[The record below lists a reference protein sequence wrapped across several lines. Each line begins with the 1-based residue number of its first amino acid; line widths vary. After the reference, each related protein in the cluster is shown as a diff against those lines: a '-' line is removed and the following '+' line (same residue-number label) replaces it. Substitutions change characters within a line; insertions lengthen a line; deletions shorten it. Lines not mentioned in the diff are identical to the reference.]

1 MQGRTKKKPVVA
13 FIGNPNVGKTELFN
27 RFTGLKQH
35 VGNWPGVTV
44 EKKVGECKYHG
55 VEFELVDLPGIYS
68 LTPYAID
75 ELIARNFIVEE
86 KPDVVVDI
94 INATNLERNLYLTLL
109 LMEAEANVVIALN
122 MWDIAS
128 KKGIK
133 IDIKKLQELLGIPV
147 VPTVAVTGEGIEK
160 LKEEIVKAI
169 KKRNRGIIYSYG
181 KDIERRIDK
190 IKKEIA
196 KDEELVRKYPIR
208 WLAIKILE
216 RDEKVM
222 EIVSKSK
229 YADEIIKA
237 AGNDEMDTLLAE
249 KRYEIISR
257 IVKEVTKNDEQPW
270 SFTDMLD
277 HVFLHPVLG
286 IPIFLAMLYAIFQFT
301 FAFSAPFSDMINL
314 FFEWLGDIASSI
326 PNPMIASMLSDGVF
340 AGVGSVLTF
349 VPPIFSMFFAL
360 ALLEDSGYLA
370 RAAFVMDRV
379 MSKVGLHGKSFLP
392 MIMGFGCN
400 IPGILA
406 SRSIENKEDRII
418 TVMINP
424 LMSCSARLPVYVLI
438 AGTVFS
444 GAVAGAAVFSMYLLG
459 VALAVFMAVLLRKLL
474 FKGKPSLFILEMPNY
489 VMPSIRKAAIHMW
502 ENGKWFIV
510 KAGTFIF
517 VVVLIVWAI
526 SVFPWDATD
535 GGRIIENSYAAMFGR
550 AVEPVFKPFGWPW
563 QAGTAL
569 FFGFLAKEAIV
580 GTFGA
585 FLGSGGIRYALQNAG
600 WFTPLTGFAYM
611 AFVLIYF
618 PCAATLAVMLRE
630 IKLKYTMITVAYTIT
645 LAFTVAAIIEFV
657 GHLLGYT

>member
-1 MQGRTKKKPVVA
+1 MREKPVVA

-27 RFTGLKQH
+27 RFTGMKQH

-55 VEFELVDLPGIYS
+55 MEFEIVDLPGIYS

-75 ELIARNFIVEE
+75 ELIARNFIIEE

-94 INATNLERNLYLTLL
+94 INSTNLERNLYLTLL
-109 LMEAEANVVIALN
+109 LMEAGANIVIALN
-122 MWDIAS
+122 MWDVAS

-133 IDIKKLQELLGIPV
+133 IDIKKLQELLGVPV

-160 LKEEIVKAI
+160 LKEAIVKAI
-169 KKRNRGIIYSYG
+169 KKRNRGVVYSYG
-181 KDIERRIDK
+181 KDIERRIEE
-190 IKKEIA
+190 IKKIIA
-196 KDEELVRKYPIR
+196 KDTELSRKYPLR
-208 WLAIKILE
+208 WLAIKVLE
-216 RDEKVM
+216 KDEKVM
-222 EIVSKSK
+222 EIVKKSR
-229 YADEIIKA
+229 YGEEIIKA
-237 AGNDEMDTLLAE
+237 AGNDDMDTLLAE
-249 KRYEIISR
+249 KRYEIISK
-257 IVKEVTKNDEQPW
+257 IVKEVTKNNEQQW

-277 HVFLHPVLG
+277 YVFLHPVLG

-301 FAFSAPFSDMINL
+301 FAFSAPFSDMINI
-314 FFEWLGDIASSI
+314 FFEWTGEIAAQFPQPI
-326 PNPMIASMLSDGVF
+326 IASMLSDGVF
-340 AGVGSVLTF
+340 AGVGAVLTF

-406 SRSIENKEDRII
+406 ARSIENKEDRII

-438 AGTVFS
+438 AGTIFG
-444 GAVAGAAVFSMYLLG
+444 GALAGAAVFSMYLLG
-459 VALAVFMAVLLRKLL
+459 VGLAVLMAILLRKFL

-489 VMPSIRKAAIHMW
+489 SFPSIKKAATHMW

-517 VVVLIVWAI
+517 VVVLIVWAL
-526 SVFPWDATD
+526 SVFPWDATN
-535 GGRIIENSYAAMFGR
+535 GGELIENSYAAIFGR
-550 AVEPVFKPFGWPW
+550 VIEPIFQPLGWPW

-585 FLGSGGIRYALQNAG
+585 FLGGGGIKYALQNAG

-630 IKLKYTMITVAYTIT
+630 IKLKYTLITVTYTIT
-645 LAFTVAAIIEFV
+645 LAFIVAGLIEV
-657 GHLLGYT
+657 IGHLLGYA